1 MKILHTADWH
11 IGQFKGPV
19 VDGVNLRSQD
29 TVKCLEYMVQ
39 VAIEEKPDIVCVSG
53 DIFHQEQVGPVR
65 YSDEMITATNIIT
78 SLAHFSKYVIV
89 MRGTPNHDGAAQ
101 FRVLERM
108 LLNIRNVDV
117 VTEPGVIK
125 TPWAD
130 IACLPGFDK
139 QEFRAKFPGLS
150 ADEENL
156 AWTKYISDMVFAL
169 RAECEKTPILMA
181 HYTVPG
187 CNMESGQT
195 SFFTNFE
202 PVIPREALMAA
213 RYEAVLLGHIHRPQI
228 IEGFDNV
235 FYSGAIN
242 AMNFNDEGQDRGFWI
257 HEFNEKGTL
266 VKGHRYTTPY
276 RQFHTITWDPD
287 EVGDYIR
294 EGAMY
299 LHRTGISED
308 VTDKIVRVRYSCTS
322 EQKKALNIPLLQKN
336 LYELGAFYVADI
348 EAESTIDITNRGLLS
363 EESDP
368 RLNLK
373 KWLEEKT
380 FKNPDKIVELAEPII
395 AEAMKQS
402 TTAEIHGVFKPV
414 SISVRNYRNY
424 KEESFDFSDISF
436 CTINGVN
443 GAGKSSLFMDAIV
456 DCLFEETREGD
467 CKAWIR
473 GTEDAR
479 SGSIEFIFDIGE
491 KRFRVVRTRTKS
503 GKPTLNLSQYQ
514 EESADWM
521 NLSKE
526 RIIDTQAEIEK
537 LLGMD
542 SMTFRSCA
550 LIMQD
555 QYGLFL
561 QAKKDERIAILGN
574 LLGLI
579 KKFAVMDNLR
589 SSLGGLSETEKT
601 AAASTIFG
609 KEAMSGMLAII
620 NASEEDYNNLS
631 SAIGNS
637 KDAAQDMADTML
649 DNLAGSMTLMQSA
662 VEGVQNSFGQR
673 LTPYVRGFVDSI
685 TDAMPAV
692 TVALNDFMDTVD
704 KKAAHMKTVIGTMTA
719 SDEWQNADMFGKMD
733 IAWDTLIGQPFADWI
748 GGDGKHLISSG
759 LGTLFS
765 SASAILPG
773 GKKAGLSSVLS
784 SMLIAK
790 GATGLLGNAKNIA
803 TTLQPIGNAIK
814 SIGLAAQTA
823 PSVGA
828 FISDLGA
835 MVPTAAKFGLAAAA
849 VTAAVVGIGV
859 AVDNYNQK
867 ALSSNLEEH
876 FGNIK
881 LSAQEVQDIA
891 SGILDQKYLANVEVA
906 LNEVKNA
913 DKLREDAQKALESND
928 VLEFKSRV
936 GIKLTTEE
944 QEDYTSN
951 IETFVKS
958 KIEELESRTFA
969 AHIHVQT
976 YLGGTEEGQ
985 TLAQN
990 IEKWAT
996 ADYVE
1001 LDGLSSQL
1009 SQKVS
1014 EALKDG
1020 IIDADEEGAISAL
1033 QEKMNSITAR
1043 WKESEAQAQW
1053 DWINQEYGSL
1063 NAADLESG
1071 SFTDLLGAMRDQRQS
1086 AKESVQADVEQWYS
1100 ELNSMESAGRIT
1112 SAQNKQYHE
1121 MTGWYVKGQE
1131 GNELSKS
1138 LQLGSNT
1145 LNSAYAEKIQSNRQ
1159 SLAENTQYTIN
1170 TAQSQLEQLLQ
1181 LEHPEE
1187 GNVSALTSALMYGFN
1202 EFGNGKVAG
1211 VGPVIDKDQN
1221 ALSTMYESMKPDV
1234 TQMQGLIDDYREAG
1248 KAVPQSLM
1256 DSFNDAIEVG
1266 AAAGDTSATW
1276 QNYANQIWKNGS
1288 DELKASLTDPS
1299 NPMYETVRSQLPP
1312 ELAEAIDR
1320 AAAETTTDDVT
1331 LEGLKA
1337 SVDGDVDIDKDA
1349 WTSKLNE
1356 ALGDLGETQEVTAD
1370 HVKIKVDQGDCLW
1383 EIGNALGI
1391 DWQTIAEQNGIES
1404 PYVIHPDQEL
1414 TISMD
1419 TLTAEVDGDKAQAAI
1434 EQAMS
1439 ALDAEGAEMS
1449 VTAEGVKVDLADV
1462 EVDSDTAAAQIEAA
1476 LGMESGTLAANGI
1489 EVQAGASVTIPSEL
1503 VTVDT
1508 SGMQSATEQAADE
1521 TETEPIEQEASANV
1535 NVTNTTTDTSGM
1547 QAQAEED
1554 AQGAVGDVPVEG
1566 SANVTFSGTTTDT
1579 SGVVE
1584 QVTADIESAVSDV
1597 PANGHASITL
1607 DQSNNAAE
1615 IYSLA
1620 TADVVS
1626 AFSETIPADGHVDV
1640 TLDQTNNAAAIYSE
1654 CAGQVQST
1662 FAQGFTAS
1670 ADVAVTLNWHIT
1682 NPSASIST
1690 SSSGSSVSATIAG
1703 HASGGEVGLNGAELS
1718 WVGEEGL
1725 EYIIPTVPAR
1735 RQRGIEL
1742 WKSAGRTLGVLG
1754 PDDEISAHASGGIVG
1769 KEVSNTTPYFD
1780 TDSSSQDSEKSEKE
1794 TVPTNVV
1801 SDKSG
1806 VVVQVNLS
1814 PQFNISDTNDS
1825 DVIRLIKAHIKE
1837 LADDLGSEIAT
1848 MLSEAYENTP
1858 VTT

>member
-228 IEGFDNV
+228 IEGLDNV

-266 VKGHRYTTPY
+266 VKGHKYTTPY

-287 EVGDYIR
+287 EAGDYIR

-299 LHRTGISED
+299 LRRTGISED

-526 RIIDTQAEIEK
+526 RIVDTQAEIEK

-561 QAKKDERIAILGN
+561 QAKKDERIATALKTSLANMAAPTNSMAEAMDKYGISLTDGSGN
-574 LLGLI
+574 MKTLKG
-579 KKFAVMDNLR
+579 VMDNLR
-589 SSLGGLSETEKT
+589 SSLGGLSETEQT

-620 NASEEDYNNLS
+620 NASEQDYNDLS
-631 SAIGNS
+631 NAIGNS

-790 GATGLLGNAKNIA
+790 GATGLLGNAKSIA

-867 ALSSNLEEH
+867 AL
-876 FGNIK
+876 
-881 LSAQEVQDIA
+881 
-891 SGILDQKYLANVEVA
+891 
-906 LNEVKNA
+906 
-913 DKLREDAQKALESND
+913 
-928 VLEFKSRV
+928 
-936 GIKLTTEE
+936 
-944 QEDYTSN
+944 
-951 IETFVKS
+951 
-958 KIEELESRTFA
+958 
-969 AHIHVQT
+969 
-976 YLGGTEEGQ
+976 
-985 TLAQN
+985 
-990 IEKWAT
+990 
-996 ADYVE
+996 
-1001 LDGLSSQL
+1001 
-1009 SQKVS
+1009 
-1014 EALKDG
+1014 
-1020 IIDADEEGAISAL
+1020 
-1033 QEKMNSITAR
+1033 
-1043 WKESEAQAQW
+1043 
-1053 DWINQEYGSL
+1053 
-1063 NAADLESG
+1063 
-1071 SFTDLLGAMRDQRQS
+1071 
-1086 AKESVQADVEQWYS
+1086 
-1100 ELNSMESAGRIT
+1100 
-1112 SAQNKQYHE
+1112 
-1121 MTGWYVKGQE
+1121 
-1131 GNELSKS
+1131 
-1138 LQLGSNT
+1138 
-1145 LNSAYAEKIQSNRQ
+1145 
-1159 SLAENTQYTIN
+1159 
-1170 TAQSQLEQLLQ
+1170 
-1181 LEHPEE
+1181 
-1187 GNVSALTSALMYGFN
+1187 
-1202 EFGNGKVAG
+1202 
-1211 VGPVIDKDQN
+1211 
-1221 ALSTMYESMKPDV
+1221 
-1234 TQMQGLIDDYREAG
+1234 
-1248 KAVPQSLM
+1248 
-1256 DSFNDAIEVG
+1256 
-1266 AAAGDTSATW
+1266 
-1276 QNYANQIWKNGS
+1276 
-1288 DELKASLTDPS
+1288 
-1299 NPMYETVRSQLPP
+1299 
-1312 ELAEAIDR
+1312 
-1320 AAAETTTDDVT
+1320 
-1331 LEGLKA
+1331 
-1337 SVDGDVDIDKDA
+1337 
-1349 WTSKLNE
+1349 
-1356 ALGDLGETQEVTAD
+1356 
-1370 HVKIKVDQGDCLW
+1370 
-1383 EIGNALGI
+1383 
-1391 DWQTIAEQNGIES
+1391 
-1404 PYVIHPDQEL
+1404 
-1414 TISMD
+1414 
-1419 TLTAEVDGDKAQAAI
+1419 
-1434 EQAMS
+1434 
-1439 ALDAEGAEMS
+1439 
-1449 VTAEGVKVDLADV
+1449 
-1462 EVDSDTAAAQIEAA
+1462 
-1476 LGMESGTLAANGI
+1476 
-1489 EVQAGASVTIPSEL
+1489 
-1503 VTVDT
+1503 
-1508 SGMQSATEQAADE
+1508 
-1521 TETEPIEQEASANV
+1521 
-1535 NVTNTTTDTSGM
+1535 
-1547 QAQAEED
+1547 
-1554 AQGAVGDVPVEG
+1554 
-1566 SANVTFSGTTTDT
+1566 
-1579 SGVVE
+1579 
-1584 QVTADIESAVSDV
+1584 
-1597 PANGHASITL
+1597 
-1607 DQSNNAAE
+1607 
-1615 IYSLA
+1615 
-1620 TADVVS
+1620 
-1626 AFSETIPADGHVDV
+1626 
-1640 TLDQTNNAAAIYSE
+1640 
-1654 CAGQVQST
+1654 
-1662 FAQGFTAS
+1662 
-1670 ADVAVTLNWHIT
+1670 
-1682 NPSASIST
+1682 
-1690 SSSGSSVSATIAG
+1690 
-1703 HASGGEVGLNGAELS
+1703 
-1718 WVGEEGL
+1718 

-1742 WKSAGRTLGVLG
+1742 WESAGRTLGVLG
-1754 PDDEISAHASGGIVG
+1754 SDGQISAHANGGIVG

-1780 TDSSSQDSEKSEKE
+1780 TDSSSQDSEKTEKE